1 MTVSEEKDALLLI
14 DTIHTFY
21 DTSHVLFGISMK
33 IMEGEVVSLLGRNG
47 AGKSTTL
54 MSIVGLKPPKSGKIF
69 FAGKEITEMKPYDIA
84 RLGIGMVPQERRIFP
99 DLTVKENLI
108 MPYKRTG
115 GKWKID
121 DIYDIFPV
129 LKTLEKRW
137 GGLLSGGEQQM
148 LAIGRTLMTNPV
160 MLLLD
165 EPGEG
170 LSPLVVAH
178 LGLSLRN
185 LNQRGLTIF
194 LAEQNVNFAN
204 KVSSR
209 TYVLEK
215 GAIRYEGKMS
225 DLMSNGEIKSRYL
238 AV

>member
-1 MTVSEEKDALLLI
+1 MTLNEEKDSLLLI

-21 DTSHVLFGISMK
+21 DTSHVLFGISLK
-33 IMEGEVVSLLGRNG
+33 IVEKEVVALLGRNG

-54 MSIVGLKPPKSGKIF
+54 MSVVGLTPPKSGKIL
-69 FAGKEITEMKPYDIA
+69 FAGTEITKMKPYDIA

-108 MPYKRTG
+108 MPHKRMG
-115 GKWKID
+115 GKWKIED
-121 DIYDIFPV
+121 VYDIFPV

-148 LAIGRTLMTNPV
+148 LAIGRTLMMNPV

-170 LSPLVVAH
+170 LSPLVVGH
-178 LGLSLRN
+178 LILSLRN
-185 LNQRGLTIF
+185 LNQKGLTIF
-194 LAEQNVNFAN
+194 LAEQNVNFAS

-215 GAIRYEGKMS
+215 GSIRYEGKMS
-225 DLMSNGEIKSRYL
+225 ELMSNVEIKSRYL